1 MDRTR
6 ASSWIR
12 HGALQERPLGLGLA
26 VQTEGETLVVALV
39 GAMDLESSP
48 AARAIILDCVDRDRD
63 VLVDLRGVR
72 FLNSAGIAI
81 LVEALQRARHRER
94 CLELVVTNAAILRGL
109 QLARLDTIFAIHETP
124 SQALRALPRRPPPSS
139 ARA

>member
-109 QLARLDTIFAIHETP
+109 QLARLDTVFAIHETP
-124 SQALRALPRRPPPSS
+124 SQALRTLPRRPPPSS
-139 ARA
+139 ARV